1 MTDLLTEVKSYAN
14 TTANI
19 IRNNI
24 GVIGAGVGGVAL
36 GGVVGYLTGSK
47 NSVSSKPKRTTRKS
61 RKRRNKAYKARKRYT
76 PHTAGK
82 RKDKSHKR
90 IRQTKNGQP
99 YIILA
104 SGKAKFI
111 SRASARR
118 SRKTSGGRY

>member
-1 MTDLLTEVKSYAN
+1 MTDLLTEVKTYAA
-14 TTANI
+14 TATNFVKDNLGI
-19 IRNNI
+19 
-24 GVIGAGVGGVAL
+24 IGAGVGGAAL
-36 GGVVGYLTGSK
+36 GGVLGYVAGTK
-47 NSVSSKPKRTTRKS
+47 NSVSSKSKRATSKRRKGKHHS
-61 RKRRNKAYKARKRYT
+61 RKKGRRYT

-82 RKDKSHKR
+82 RKDTSHKR